1 MEPRSVP
8 QYIDRSSRG
17 FEILLAFMVP
27 IVFIRPF
34 HQGVGFFLALILPIA
49 YMKFT
54 LGRPDGFLLHVAYR
68 CGLPIPGLLDRKVT
82 RLRR

>member
-1 MEPRSVP
+1 MQPRPVP

-17 FEILLAFMVP
+17 FEFLLAFMVP

-34 HQGVGFFLALILPIA
+34 YQGWGFFLALVLPIV

-54 LGRPDGFLLHVAYR
+54 LGKPDGFLLHFVYR
-68 CGLPIPGLLDRKVT
+68 HGLPIPGLLDRKIK